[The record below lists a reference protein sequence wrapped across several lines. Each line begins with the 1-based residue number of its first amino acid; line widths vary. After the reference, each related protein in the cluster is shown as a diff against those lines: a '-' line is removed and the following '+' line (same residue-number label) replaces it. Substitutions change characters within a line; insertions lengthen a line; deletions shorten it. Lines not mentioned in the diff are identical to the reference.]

1 MMENARIKVDYLSRL
16 EGEAALDVTV
26 RDGQIAELQLN
37 VFEPPRFFQSFL
49 VGRKYF
55 ELPEITARICGIC
68 PVSYQMTA
76 LSAIEQAFD
85 VRISEQTQGLRKL
98 YALSQ
103 YIQSHALHIY
113 MLAAP
118 DFLGFESAI
127 SMASAYPEE
136 VKRALRLKRVG
147 NDLTAMIGG
156 REVHPVTPRIGGF
169 SDLPSGTALQ
179 AIAARLEAALPEAME
194 TAKLV
199 GQLAVPDVEWDLTY
213 VALSDPQEY
222 AINGGRLVS
231 NKGLDIDPAD
241 YRAYLQERHIKHS
254 NALHSSTGSGSSFLV
269 GPLARVN
276 LNFAR
281 LSPSAKEAAELTGV
295 TFPSNNPFHSAAA
308 RAVEL
313 VHSVEESLQL
323 IAKLGEPQQENG
335 GYIVRAGCGA
345 AVTEAPRGILSHSY
359 CFNEQGVVLEA
370 DIVAPTSRN
379 VNNIEDGLRLF
390 IPQHLNLPQEEL
402 TLKCEMFIR
411 NYDPCFS
418 CSVHFL
424 KLRMH
429 G

>member
-26 RDGQIAELQLN
+26 RDGQITDLQLN

-76 LSAIEQAFD
+76 LAAIERAFD
-85 VRISEQTQGLRKL
+85 VRVSEQTRRLRKL
-98 YALSQ
+98 FALSQ

-136 VKRALRLKRVG
+136 VKRALRLKRLG
-147 NDLTAMIGG
+147 NDLTALIGG
-156 REVHPVTPRIGGF
+156 RDVNPVTPRIGGF
-169 SDLPSGTALQ
+169 SDLPSGEALQ
-179 AIAARLEAALPEAME
+179 VMAKRLEAALPEAIE
-194 TAKLV
+194 TARLV
-199 GQLAVPDVEWDLTY
+199 GQLAVPDVQWDLTY
-213 VALSDPQEY
+213 VALSDPKEY
-222 AINGGRLVS
+222 AINEGRLVS

-241 YRAYLQERHIKHS
+241 YRDYLRESHIKHS
-254 NALHSSTGSGSSFLV
+254 NALHSSTDGTSFLV

-281 LSPSAKEAAELTGV
+281 LSESAKKAAELTGV
-295 TFPSNNPFHSAAA
+295 TFPSDNPFHSAAA

-323 IAKLGEPQQENG
+323 IAALGEPEQENG

-390 IPQHLNLPQEEL
+390 IPQHLDLPEKEL

-424 KLRMH
+424 KLRLH
-429 G
+429 A